1 MNPWMPMAPCGPASC
16 LLPPASRAAG
26 PRRALRLVA
35 IALAVLA
42 GTALALAGR
51 GLGTSGRVR
60 LTSAWSRLVLRA
72 VGVRV
77 EVRQGFAFMAG
88 SVSGLRP
95 VADLS
100 GPRPVAD
107 VSGPRPA
114 GDGPAGAAPLVV
126 ANHVSWL
133 DPLVMAA
140 VLPCRLLAKREVQL
154 WPVIGLLAAGAGALF
169 IDRDRLFA
177 LPEAV
182 DGVAAALADGHTVA
196 AFPEGTTWCGRGMGS
211 FRPAVFQAA
220 LDAGAPVRPVAIRYL
235 EGEDTPAT
243 GPAFV
248 GDDPLWASLRRVV
261 AVRRLTVEVTMLPVV
276 WGRDRRELAWAAESS
291 VASVVVAGAAHG
303 LPVAA

>member
-1 MNPWMPMAPCGPASC
+1 MNPWMPVAPCGPASC
-16 LLPPASRAAG
+16 LLPPGSRAAW
-26 PRRALRLVA
+26 PRRALRLAA
-35 IALAVLA
+35 IALALLA
-42 GTALALAGR
+42 GTVFALAGR
-51 GLGTSGRVR
+51 GLGTTGRLR
-60 LTSAWSRLVLRA
+60 LTSAWSRLMLRA

-95 VADLS
+95 V
-100 GPRPVAD
+100 
-107 VSGPRPA
+107 

-140 VLPCRLLAKREVQL
+140 VLPCRLLAKREVRV

-182 DGVAAALADGHTVA
+182 GGVATALADGHPVA

-235 EGEDTPAT
+235 EGEDLPAT

-261 AVRRLTVEVTMLPVV
+261 AVRRLTVEVTMLPAV

-291 VASVVVAGAAHG
+291 VASVVVSGAAHG

>member
-1 MNPWMPMAPCGPASC
+1 MNPWVPVAPCTPATC
-16 LLPPASRAAG
+16 LFPPGSRAAG

-35 IALAVLA
+35 AVLVVLA
-42 GTALALAGR
+42 GVALALAAR
-51 GLGTSGRVR
+51 GLGTTGRIR

-88 SVSGLRP
+88 SG
-95 VADLS
+95 S
-100 GPRPVAD
+100 GPYPVI
-107 VSGPRPA
+107 
-114 GDGPAGAAPLVV
+114 DGPSGAAPLAV

-140 VLPCRLLAKREVQL
+140 VLPCRVLAKHEVRA

-169 IDRDRLFA
+169 IDRERLFA

-182 DGVAAALADGHTVA
+182 GGVAAALADGHPVA

-235 EGEDTPAT
+235 EGEDVLAS
-243 GPAFV
+243 GPAYV
-248 GDDPLWASLRRVV
+248 GDDLLWASIRRVV
-261 AVRRLTVEVTMLPVV
+261 AVRRLTVEVTMLPAVR
-276 WGRDRRELAWAAESS
+276 GRDRRELAWAAESS
-291 VASVVVAGAAHG
+291 VASVLVAGTAHG

>member
-1 MNPWMPMAPCGPASC
+1 MNPWMPTAPCGPAGC
-16 LLPPASRAAG
+16 LLPPGSRAAG
-26 PRRALRLVA
+26 PRRALRLAA
-35 IALAVLA
+35 IALVVLA
-42 GTALALAGR
+42 GTVVALAAR
-51 GLGTSGRVR
+51 GLGTTGRIR

-77 EVRQGFAFMAG
+77 EVRQGFTFMAG
-88 SVSGLRP
+88 SVSR
-95 VADLS
+95 
-100 GPRPVAD
+100 PRPVAG
-107 VSGPRPA
+107 GPS
-114 GDGPAGAAPLVV
+114 GAAPLIV

-140 VLPCRLLAKREVQL
+140 VLPSRLLAKHEVRV

-169 IDRDRLFA
+169 IDRDRLSA

-182 DGVAAALADGHTVA
+182 GGVAAALSGGHPVA

-235 EGEDTPAT
+235 EGDDALAT
-243 GPAFV
+243 GPAYV
-248 GDDPLWASLRRVV
+248 GDDPLWASVRRVV
-261 AVRRLTVEVTMLPVV
+261 AVRRLTVEVTMLPAV

-291 VASVVVAGAAHG
+291 VASVLVAGVAHG

>member
-1 MNPWMPMAPCGPASC
+1 MNPWMPVAPCEPAAC
-16 LLPPASRAAG
+16 LLPPGSRAAG
-26 PRRALRLVA
+26 PHRALRLAA
-35 IALAVLA
+35 IALVVLAGAVLA
-42 GTALALAGR
+42 LVLAAR
-51 GLGTSGRVR
+51 GLGTTGRIR

-88 SVSGLRP
+88 SVSG
-95 VADLS
+95 
-100 GPRPVAD
+100 PRPVAG
-107 VSGPRPA
+107 GPS
-114 GDGPAGAAPLVV
+114 GAAPLVV

-140 VLPCRLLAKREVQL
+140 VLPCRLLAKQEVRV

-169 IDRDRLFA
+169 IDRDRLLA

-182 DGVAAALADGHTVA
+182 GGVAAALAGGHPVA

-235 EGEDTPAT
+235 EGEGAPAT
-243 GPAFV
+243 GPAYV
-248 GDDPLWASLRRVV
+248 GDDPLLASIRRVV
-261 AVRRLTVEVTMLPVV
+261 AVRRLTVEVTMLPAV

-291 VASVVVAGAAHG
+291 VASVLVAGAAHG

>member
-1 MNPWMPMAPCGPASC
+1 VNPWVPVAPCTPEAC
-16 LLPPASRAAG
+16 LFPPGARAAG

-35 IALAVLA
+35 AVLIVLA
-42 GTALALAGR
+42 GVALALAAR
-51 GLGTSGRVR
+51 GLGTPSRAR

-72 VGVRV
+72 IGIRI

-88 SVSGLRP
+88 SVSGPPP
-95 VADLS
+95 VTGGPS
-100 GPRPVAD
+100 G
-107 VSGPRPA
+107 S
-114 GDGPAGAAPLVV
+114 APLVV

-140 VLPCRLLAKREVQL
+140 VLPCRPLAKREVRA
-154 WPVIGLLAAGAGALF
+154 WPVVGLLAAGAGALF
-169 IDRDRLFA
+169 IDRDRLLA
-177 LPEAV
+177 LPAAV
-182 DGVAAALADGHTVA
+182 DGVAAALADGHPVV

-243 GPAFV
+243 GPAYV
-248 GDDPLWASLRRVV
+248 GDDFLWASVRRVV
-261 AVRRLTVEVTMLPVV
+261 AVRRLTVEVTMLPAV

-291 VASVVVAGAAHG
+291 VASVLVAGTAHG

>member
-1 MNPWMPMAPCGPASC
+1 MSPWVPVAPCTPATC
-16 LLPPASRAAG
+16 LFPPGSRATG

-35 IALAVLA
+35 AVLVVLA
-42 GTALALAGR
+42 GVALALAAR
-51 GLGTSGRVR
+51 GLGTTGRIR

-77 EVRQGFAFMAG
+77 EVRRGFAFMAG
-88 SVSGLRP
+88 SVSGSRP
-95 VADLS
+95 V
-100 GPRPVAD
+100 V
-107 VSGPRPA
+107 
-114 GDGPAGAAPLVV
+114 DGPSGAAPLIV

-140 VLPCRLLAKREVQL
+140 VLPCRVLAKHEVRA
-154 WPVIGLLAAGAGALF
+154 WPVVGLLAAGAGVLF
-169 IDRDRLFA
+169 IDRERLFA
-177 LPEAV
+177 LPKAV
-182 DGVAAALADGHTVA
+182 GGVAEALADGHPVG

-235 EGEDTPAT
+235 EGEDGLAS
-243 GPAFV
+243 GPAYV
-248 GDDPLWASLRRVV
+248 GDDLLWASIRRVV

-276 WGRDRRELAWAAESS
+276 RGRDRRELAWAAESS
-291 VASVVVAGAAHG
+291 VASVLVAGAAHG